1 MPSENRARWV
11 RQARAALIVAATRRT
26 LLTYGEL
33 GMALDMEGVSIRN
46 HLRHV
51 LDDVSEDCRVRGEDC
66 SLAALVV
73 NKETGE
79 PGAGWSNGTRDW
91 PQEVRRVFRT
101 WTPK

>member
-1 MPSENRARWV
+1 MPSEKRAQWV
-11 RQARAALIVAATRRT
+11 YQARAALIIAATRRT

-33 GMALDMEGVSIRN
+33 GMALGMEGVSLRN

-51 LDDVSEDCRVRGEDC
+51 LDDVSEDCRNRGEDC

-79 PGAGWSNGTRDW
+79 PGAGWTNGTRDW
-91 PQEVRRVFRT
+91 PHEVRRVFQT
-101 WTPK
+101 WSPK